1 MTAATA
7 LTSVLFLVLMV
18 SVASAKTGYFET
30 GAAGLNPSCTQSEP
44 CADPFAYL
52 SNNTFDEYVLASGD
66 YTVDSRVVL
75 TKSFTLRK
83 WRARDENEPVV
94 LTSFD
99 SKLFYLDMQQP
110 LTGLVSWSFHD
121 IIMQCSN
128 GYAIDMFDGG
138 DGHAHLELHN
148 VTIRNSAGGV
158 IVWNLLLET
167 NNLIISNISCQSGEP
182 LCVLY
187 SNWTFTDVTLLGNCL
202 GGDYVSVAYV
212 AGTEAISSGGSLVFS
227 NNRGSSDGAVLDIQG
242 STFVLDRT
250 HVSFFNN
257 TASIGSLV
265 LLSGSE
271 WRSTGQILFQSNSAG
286 SLIQTASGSG
296 FQSLLPLQMFDDVLS
311 NPDAPFDLEESTY
324 FCAIP
329 CNGSECDCNHLPLV
343 SWNVTSELLYL
354 TSSEGTLVFPLVID
368 PPAPSSFHV
377 PLLLELTDGLLYP
390 QHFTIQPLPSTTT
403 ATTLNV
409 TLEISQNSSHAELA
423 ITKKPAL
430 SQLAT
435 VAFYPATT
443 LLGSAVNFFSSVHLQ
458 LTMAPFIPLTNR
470 TVYQPEQ
477 SEMSVSFPNNNKPDH
492 TLTLHDPQD
501 NHPLANYSITALFAT
516 LMEVDQEGE
525 PVSMVSLQDTDFLM
539 EELGNT
545 SFNLNHAVPFISFS
559 ADIASFTS
567 VGTGKKVNLT
577 ENMKMEVN
585 FTMFAEEQEIEFAD
599 VEQVMTANT
608 LKWSLFLSSWPFQ
621 HRNHSLQLHLS
632 LSSQDGPIAEGV
644 EEVEEN
650 GVLSFVLRTENTE
663 IPINVLP
670 LALLH
675 GSQGER
681 AEVGA
686 EWRGMEQEMVVQLPW
701 FEHSLLLDPDMSLLV
716 GEAEEEGKE
725 KDENDG
731 LWWKIVVPVVV
742 VLVVA
747 VVVMIAVVGVTML
760 KRRSKQRRVKVANKL
775 KSGSCEENFS

>member
-1 MTAATA
+1 
-7 LTSVLFLVLMV
+7 
-18 SVASAKTGYFET
+18 
-30 GAAGLNPSCTQSEP
+30 
-44 CADPFAYL
+44 
-52 SNNTFDEYVLASGD
+52 
-66 YTVDSRVVL
+66 
-75 TKSFTLRK
+75 
-83 WRARDENEPVV
+83 
-94 LTSFD
+94 
-99 SKLFYLDMQQP
+99 MQQP
-110 LTGLVSWSFHD
+110 LTGAVTWSFQD

-138 DGHAHLELHN
+138 DGQAHLELHN
-148 VTIRNSAGGV
+148 VTIRNSGGGV
-158 IVWNLLLET
+158 IVWNHILET

-182 LCVLY
+182 LAVLY
-187 SNWTFTDVTLLGNCL
+187 SNWTFTDVTLLNNCL
-202 GGDYVSVAYV
+202 GGDYVSVASV

-227 NNRGSSDGAVLDIQG
+227 NNRGSSDGAVLDIGG

-250 HVSFFNN
+250 QVSFFDN

-271 WRSTGQILFQSNSAG
+271 WLSTGQILFQTNSAG

-296 FQSLLPLQMFDDVLS
+296 FQSLLPLQMLDNVLF

-329 CNGSECDCNHLPLV
+329 CNSSECDCNHLPLV
-343 SWNVTSELLYL
+343 SWNVSSQLLDL
-354 TSSEGTLVFPLVID
+354 TTSEGTLVFPLIIN
-368 PPAPSSFHV
+368 PPAPFGFHV
-377 PLLLELTDGLLYP
+377 PLLLELSDGLLYP
-390 QHFTIQPLPSTTT
+390 QQFTIQPLPSTTT
-403 ATTLNV
+403 ASTLNV

-423 ITKKPAL
+423 ITKTLAL
-430 SQLAT
+430 SQ
-435 VAFYPATT
+435 PATIAFFPAST
-443 LLGSAVNFFSSVHLQ
+443 LLGSTFNFFLSSDHLQ

-477 SEMSVSFPNNNKPDH
+477 SEISVSFPNNNKPDH
-492 TLTLHDPQD
+492 TLALHDPQD

-516 LMEVDQEGE
+516 LMEVDQDGE
-525 PVSMVSLQDTDFLM
+525 TVSMVSLQDTDFVM

-545 SFNLNHAVPFISFS
+545 SFNLNHALPFISFS

-577 ENMKMEVN
+577 ESMKMEMN

-599 VEQVMTANT
+599 VEQVMAANT

-650 GVLSFVLRTENTE
+650 GVFSFVLRTENTE
-663 IPINVLP
+663 IPFNVLP
-670 LALLH
+670 LAL
-675 GSQGER
+675 SQGKR

-686 EWRGMEQEMVVQLPW
+686 EWRGVEQEMVVQLPW
-701 FEHSLLLDPDMSLLV
+701 FEHSMLLDPDMSLLV

-747 VVVMIAVVGVTML
+747 VVVVIAVVGVTML
-760 KRRSKQRRVKVANKL
+760 KRRSKQRRVRVANKL
-775 KSGSCEENFS
+775 KSDCPPMKRAIIPTQQSVQLNPYLVVRQVTSKLEQLE